1 MITVP
6 VALIC
11 ELKVHN
17 QRKKRKLAQSETEIH
32 PNYNHRFMSQ
42 SEIEQQLRTEKQQ
55 KKRALEREKY
65 WREKVLAQTI
75 ELESENNDD

>member
-1 MITVP
+1 
-6 VALIC
+6 
-11 ELKVHN
+11 
-17 QRKKRKLAQSETEIH
+17 
-32 PNYNHRFMSQ
+32 MSQ

-75 ELESENNDD
+75 ELESENNDDWNNIFKGVRAAVL

>member
-1 MITVP
+1 
-6 VALIC
+6 
-11 ELKVHN
+11 
-17 QRKKRKLAQSETEIH
+17 
-32 PNYNHRFMSQ
+32 MSQ
-42 SEIEQQLRTEKQQ
+42 NEIEQQLRTEKQQ